1 MRERHDHEAA
11 KTASGAERK
20 RVDPVRTAGSPVSG
34 VAASVLRL
42 QRTLGNAAVA
52 RMVEQAR
59 DEAAVQR
66 FADEPVQRSSV
77 RSVLSSSGKPMEEP
91 VRQEMESRL
100 GADFSDVRVHTGATA
115 QRSAAEIGARAYT
128 SGNDVVLGSGASDK
142 HTLAHELTHVI
153 QQRSG
158 PVAGTDSGDGLKI
171 SDPSDRFE
179 RAAEDNARRVM
190 RGPEGERES

>member
-1 MRERHDHEAA
+1 MRERDQHEPAKSAA
-11 KTASGAERK
+11 KPERTTRAPEHSGTAEQ
-20 RVDPVRTAGSPVSG
+20 
-34 VAASVLRL
+34 LLHL

-52 RMVEQAR
+52 QLIQRRMAPP
-59 DEAAVQR
+59 EAAP
-66 FADEPVQRSSV
+66 EPVWSGDD
-77 RSVLSSSGKPMEEP
+77 VLKSSGNPIAPP

-100 GADFSDVRVHTGATA
+100 GADFSDVRLHTGTTA
-115 QRSAAEIGARAYT
+115 QRSAGEIGARAYT
-128 SGNDVVLGSGASDK
+128 SGNNVVLGSGASDK

-158 PVAGTDSGDGLKI
+158 PVAGTDNGNGLKI

-190 RGPEGERES
+190 REPVEDHDDC